1 VHGIA
6 GIIGTLATGW
16 FAFGPLSATLAAPGG
31 VAFGGLGL
39 LKIQAIGVLTTIV
52 YCAGVSWVLL
62 KITDLLVGLRVTKEE
77 EREGL
82 DIVLHGEQ
90 LF

>member
-1 VHGIA
+1 MRKACTVS
-6 GIIGTLATGW
+6 GTSCTRNIC
-16 FAFGPLSATLAAPGG
+16 APC
-31 VAFGGLGL
+31 VTAVSYTHLDVY
-39 LKIQAIGVLTTIV
+39 KRQIV

>member
-1 VHGIA
+1 L
-6 GIIGTLATGW
+6 LAVQ
-16 FAFGPLSATLAAPGG
+16 ALG
-31 VAFGGLGL
+31 VA
-39 LKIQAIGVLTTIV
+39 VTIL
-52 YCAGVSWVLL
+52 YCAAVSCGLL

-90 LF
+90 IF